1 MSKLVAGRGGGE
13 QSHLLGLWK
22 QYSVCL
28 LGMAVLGEASQDGPG
43 QKENKHRFDE
53 NVVTP
58 RSREK
63 DAFVLGGR
71 GRGCRQGGLWCG
83 AIAASLLGSL
93 APRS

>member
-1 MSKLVAGRGGGE
+1 MAGGGGE

-93 APRS
+93 APRRS